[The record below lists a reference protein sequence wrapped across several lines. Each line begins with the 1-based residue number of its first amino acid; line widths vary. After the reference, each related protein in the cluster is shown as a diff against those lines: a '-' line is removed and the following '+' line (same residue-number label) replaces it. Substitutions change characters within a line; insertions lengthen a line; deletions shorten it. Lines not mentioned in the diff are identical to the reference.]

1 MNLKQ
6 ITEQNPNVQLV
17 VTASDLRE
25 LFNDWQQENREQLE
39 AVRATEKCLQ
49 PSDEG
54 LLTAKEARQRMRVS
68 QSTMWK
74 LEKQKKL
81 IPVRIGRRVFYRKS
95 DIDDIVINKQKG

>member
-17 VTASDLRE
+17 ITANDLRE

-39 AVRATEKCLQ
+39 AVRVTEKRLQ

-54 LLTAKEARQRMRVS
+54 LLTAKEARQRIRVS

-81 IPVRIGRRVFYRKS
+81 IPVRIGRRVFYRIS